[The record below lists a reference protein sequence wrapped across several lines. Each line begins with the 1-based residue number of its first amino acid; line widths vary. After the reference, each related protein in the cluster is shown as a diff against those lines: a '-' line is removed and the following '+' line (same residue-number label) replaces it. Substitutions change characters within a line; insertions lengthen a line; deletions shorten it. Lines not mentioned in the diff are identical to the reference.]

1 MNFKRVSLL
10 TLVYF
15 IGRTLMLA
23 VRHASNFLPL
33 VIVFFAGGEQI
44 RSLALLIL
52 PIAIPAIVVLHAFAS
67 WWFFRYRVDGTTL
80 HIRDGIFK
88 RKQLTLDYAR
98 IQQADVRQPWYFRP
112 FGLSVL
118 GVESAGSEGKE
129 VELAGLSYVYAHEL
143 KDAML
148 AESMEVQSDEQNG
161 TATESKSDAISIALP
176 LSEVARYGLIY
187 NPVLLLIPILL
198 YPLSQLNLLDEWLLP
213 KLEDLQANFNGSE
226 LEQYGWLFF
235 LALLVAALLI
245 VIVAS
250 VIIAIIR
257 FYGFTLTITGNR
269 YQSKA
274 GLFTIVT
281 RGFQYVRLQRV
292 IWQQGMIARLLRRRG
307 MRVNQSGTPNQQNGQ
322 KSFFV
327 PVLDK
332 SREQQ
337 LRHSL
342 QLTTPQWQRVH
353 PMSIFM
359 PWLMSVL
366 LMTGFVALISGLD
379 WYWVLHALWVSA
391 LISALVQVQSWR
403 RRAVSLDQHW
413 LATRRG
419 LIGEQQRWVPAYKM
433 QTLKLHQGP
442 WLRLWGSCSLHIYSA
457 AGRETIAWLPAE
469 QLAQW
474 KQQLLDTTT
483 AHKGRWM

>member
-33 VIVFFAGGEQI
+33 VIIVFAGGEQI
-44 RSLALLIL
+44 RNLALLIL
-52 PIAIPAIVVLHAFAS
+52 PIAIPIVVVLHAFAS
-67 WWFFRYRVDGTTL
+67 WWFFRYQVSGTTL

-129 VELAGLSYVYAHEL
+129 VELAGLGYTYAHEL

-148 AESMEVQSDEQNG
+148 AESMEVQSDHQG
-161 TATESKSDAISIALP
+161 ADAKTESDEVTITLP

-198 YPLSQLNLLDEWLLP
+198 YPLSQFNMIDEWLLP
-213 KLEDLQANFNGSE
+213 RLEELQANFNGSE

-235 LALLVAALLI
+235 ASLLLI
-245 VIVAS
+245 ALVVVIIAS

-257 FYGFTLTITGNR
+257 FHGFTLTITGNR

-337 LRHSL
+337 LKQSL
-342 QLTTPQWQRVH
+342 QLSTPQWQRVH
-353 PMSIFM
+353 PMSILV
-359 PWLMSVL
+359 PWFMSVFF
-366 LMTGFVALISGLD
+366 MTGFVALVSSLD
-379 WYWVLHALWVSA
+379 WFWVLHALWVSA
-391 LISALVQVQSWR
+391 LVSMVVQIQSWR
-403 RRAVSLDQHW
+403 RRAVSLDQNW

-419 LIGEQQRWVPAYKM
+419 FIGEQQRWIPAHKM
-433 QTLKLHQGP
+433 QTLKLRQGP

-469 QLAQW
+469 QLEQW